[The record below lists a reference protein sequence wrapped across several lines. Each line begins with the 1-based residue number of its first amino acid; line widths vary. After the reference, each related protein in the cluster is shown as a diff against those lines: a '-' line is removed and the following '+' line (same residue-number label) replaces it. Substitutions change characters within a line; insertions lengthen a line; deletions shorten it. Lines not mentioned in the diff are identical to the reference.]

1 MEFSDVERLA
11 AGGES
16 ERVELKLST
25 GQRRDAAR
33 TLSAMLNGR
42 GGSVL
47 FGVCRDRRVVGQDV
61 ADRTLENITATC
73 RETIYPTYPPA
84 IERMPVLTGAAARG
98 WWPPCP
104 PGT

>member
-33 TLSAMLNGR
+33 TLSACGTD
-42 GGSVL
+42 GADPCCSESVATGEWWDRMWQTKHSKKSPLHVERL
-47 FGVCRDRRVVGQDV
+47 FARH
-61 ADRTLENITATC
+61 TLL
-73 RETIYPTYPPA
+73 P
-84 IERMPVLTGAAARG
+84 
-98 WWPPCP
+98 
-104 PGT
+104 